1 MINFY
6 QYTKREHVIN
16 PNVGILGID
25 VPFRALAAAPSGSGK
40 TNALLNLIV
49 AMNKTFHEIIVCV
62 KSRDEPLYN
71 HLFDKLGNKS
81 VLFFEDGAVPPTT
94 NYSIKDEERNKL
106 KRIDKYQRFIIFD
119 DLILDH
125 QANVQAKQYFIKGR
139 KLGFSMLY
147 IGQSFFQIPKMIRDN
162 VQYFILGKNLLNKDL
177 RLILTCFPT
186 ELNLE
191 EFTRVY
197 NENTQ
202 NSLNTL
208 LIDIKKRIAR
218 PNITGGA
225 IQL

>member
-1 MINFY
+1 
-6 QYTKREHVIN
+6 
-16 PNVGILGID
+16 
-25 VPFRALAAAPSGSGK
+25 
-40 TNALLNLIV
+40 
-49 AMNKTFHEIIVCV
+49 MNKTFHEIIVCV
-62 KSRDEPLYN
+62 ESRDEPLYD

-202 NSLNTL
+202 NSLDTL
-208 LIDIKKRIAR
+208 LIDIQKRIAR

>member
-1 MINFY
+1 MAGG
-6 QYTKREHVIN
+6 HVIN
-16 PNVGILGID
+16 PNVGIHGID

-62 KSRDEPLYN
+62 KSRDEPVYD

-202 NSLNTL
+202 NSLDTL
-208 LIDIKKRIAR
+208 LIDIQKRIAR

>member
-202 NSLNTL
+202 NSLDTL
-208 LIDIKKRIAR
+208 LIDIQKGIAR

>member
-106 KRIDKYQRFIIFD
+106 KRIDKYQPLHYLRRSDFR
-119 DLILDH
+119 
-125 QANVQAKQYFIKGR
+125 NVQAKQYFIKGC

-147 IGQSFFQIPKMIRDN
+147 IGQSFFQIPKMILDN